1 MINEQ
6 RLLDEFLHMVQ
17 IDSETKHERKIVDYL
32 MGVLQEQGFQVIED
46 DVHKKADVE
55 AGNVII
61 TVSGNRPQAKRLL
74 FTAHVDTV
82 TPGNGIV
89 PELRDGYV
97 YSKGDT
103 ILGGDDKAGVA
114 AILEML
120 RVLREKQMDHGDIQ
134 VVLTVGEESGLLGAK
149 NMDSSILAADM
160 GIALDSNGDVGTV
173 IIQGPVQYSLK
184 ATFTGKA
191 AHAGVNPEA
200 GISAIEVAADA
211 INGMKLG
218 RIDEE
223 TTANIG
229 IIQGGQATNIVCE
242 TVHIK
247 GEARSLNRQKVLTQ
261 VEHMKHE
268 LHRAA
273 TARQATVE
281 FEFQEEYPE
290 FCFTPEDVEVK
301 LVKKAMESLGV
312 PCVCQGSG
320 GGSDASIFNG
330 YGIPTLNLGIGMEK
344 IHSTE
349 ERIALDQLY
358 KTSKLLIEIVKIAS
372 TEQM

>member
-17 IDSETKHERKIVDYL
+17 IDSETKYERKIVDYIL
-32 MGVLQEQGFQVIED
+32 GRLQEQGYNAIED
-46 DVHKKADVE
+46 DAHKLADVE
-55 AGNVII
+55 AGNII
-61 TVSGNRPQAKRLL
+61 VTVTGNRPQAKKLL

-82 TPGNGIV
+82 TPGQGIV
-89 PELRDGYV
+89 PEIRDGYV
-97 YSKGDT
+97 YSKGET
-103 ILGGDDKAGVA
+103 ILGSDDKAGVA

-120 RVLREKQMDHGDIQ
+120 KVLRENAVDHGDIQ

-149 NMDSSILAADM
+149 NMDQSILKADM

-173 IIQGPVQYSLK
+173 IIQGPVQYSMK

-211 INGMKLG
+211 IHGMKLG
-218 RIDEE
+218 RIDAE

-247 GEARSLNRQKVLTQ
+247 GEARSLNRQKVLEQ
-261 VEHMKHE
+261 VEHMKTE
-268 LHRAA
+268 LQRAA
-273 TARQATVE
+273 NARQAAVE

-290 FCFTPEDVEVK
+290 FCFATEDAEVK

-344 IHSTE
+344 IHSTD

-358 KTSKLLIEIVKIAS
+358 KTSKLLLEIVKVVS
-372 TEQM
+372 SEEN